1 MVWADLQTTATNIVT
16 QLQPQHSTTHAGHH
30 HQEPT
35 AALTMTSNSS
45 TPARNEFFQQVL
57 PLVTLALAS
66 PD

>member
-1 MVWADLQTTATNIVT
+1 LSELHFQTLPSTIA
-16 QLQPQHSTTHAGHH
+16 QLQPQHSTTHAGYH

-45 TPARNEFFQQVL
+45 TPARNEFFQQVR
-57 PLVTLALAS
+57 PPGTMALAS